1 MLWTVPHHVH
11 FTTGCVDVCC
21 TRQDT
26 RPKRVHTGCQPA
38 SSMGEAG
45 GVCARGVRGG
55 SGQQKSVRRR
65 HRRQWRGTRRGRWGG
80 GPSLRKAEEAGQR
93 VLKQQHLRRNPE
105 ERDVY
110 RAAARGDSRSPLKR
124 HRRLCLLRILQRGKA
139 TAGKLKTSELHHTP
153 SFQLAPLI
161 CGFDG
166 SERTTVP

>member
-1 MLWTVPHHVH
+1 MDR
-11 FTTGCVDVCC
+11 TTPRPLHNRLCGRLLHKTGHKAKEGAHGVSACFIHGRSGRCVC
-21 TRQDT
+21 TR
-26 RPKRVHTGCQPA
+26 
-38 SSMGEAG
+38 
-45 GVCARGVRGG
+45 CAGG